1 MQFPLKLVLLIF
13 CLFPYSIFAQTKI
26 DQLKKQLKIEPDSSK
41 TLLLI
46 NISGKY
52 ASTNLDSAFL
62 YANKAYNFAKSNQ
75 EKSFLIRAGLNLANR
90 YSQLGQSEKSYKY
103 LLEAKDLAH
112 TLKDTALLGRVY
124 HNFGYYFSDNSE
136 YDKAIENF
144 NTAIEYCKIS
154 KSDKILASIL
164 NGLGIIYWER
174 GNSEIALKKYLEA
187 YDISEELKDTNLQLV
202 LLLNIANIYADESR
216 NDVALEYYQK
226 ILNLAIKDKNL
237 DSQAIVYNNIATIHQ
252 ERKDYAK
259 ALEFF
264 KKSLN
269 INSKIGNEAGEA
281 LAMNNI
287 GENYFKTGNIREAI
301 FYIDNSLAINR
312 KLNLETDIV
321 YNLESLSKVYLFIGK
336 LQKACDI
343 IDEGL
348 QLCRKLKIKS
358 MERSF
363 LQLKSEYYYSA
374 GYYKK
379 AYKTYENYNKLKDS
393 LIEVSKSDKIA
404 HLQTQFETEKKQ
416 KENEI
421 LRVKNELTQE
431 KLDKEK
437 ALTNYL
443 IVFFVI
449 TMSLLILVY
458 FLYKSKAKIN
468 QRIKKVND
476 MLEESNQKLKITNA
490 TKDRFFSII
499 AHDLRSPFNSIL
511 GFSELIKNELNEGK
525 NLNLIEEYNSNI
537 NESSHSLFTLLE
549 NLLQWAK
556 SQRGELEFNPVEF
569 DLHHLVQ
576 SNLIIFKLKAADKAI
591 KLSSDIPPHT
601 EAYGDINMVST
612 ILRNLISNALKFTEQ
627 NGEITISADVHDE
640 FVFLKIKDSGIGIS
654 KENQEKLFKLDCNYT
669 TVGTADET
677 GSGLGLILC
686 KEFAERNGGDIW
698 VESEENKGSEF
709 ILSLKIA

>member
-13 CLFPYSIFAQTKI
+13 CLLPYTIFAQEKI

-41 TLLLI
+41 TKLLI

-52 ASTNLDSAFL
+52 AATNLDSAFL
-62 YANKAYNFAKSNQ
+62 YANKAYNLAKINQ
-75 EKSFLIRAGLNLANR
+75 DKSILFRAGLNLANS

-103 LLEAKDLAH
+103 LLEAKALAYS
-112 TLKDTALLGRVY
+112 LSDTAMLGRVY
-124 HNFGYYFSDNSE
+124 LFFGYHFSKNSE

-144 NTAIEYCKIS
+144 NIAIEYCKIS
-154 KSDKILASIL
+154 RNDRTLASIL

-174 GNSEIALKKYLEA
+174 GNLEVALKKYMEA
-187 YDISEELKDTNLQLV
+187 YSIAEELKDTNLQLV

-216 NDVALEYYQK
+216 NNIALEYYQK
-226 ILNLAIKDKNL
+226 ILDLAIRDKNF

-252 ERKDYAK
+252 ENKDYAK

-269 INSKIGNEAGEA
+269 INNQIGNEAGEA

-287 GENYFKTGNIREAI
+287 GENYFKTGNIPEAI

-312 KLNLETDIV
+312 KLKLETDIV
-321 YNLESLSKVYLFIGK
+321 YNLESLAKVYLFTGK
-336 LQKACDI
+336 LQKAYDI
-343 IDEGL
+343 INEGL
-348 QLCRKLKIKS
+348 KLCKKLKIKTI
-358 MERSF
+358 ERSF

-374 GYYKK
+374 GNYKK

-393 LIEVSKSDKIA
+393 LIEASKSDKIA
-404 HLQTQFETEKKQ
+404 HLQTQFETEKKE

-421 LRVKNELTQE
+421 LKVTNELTQE

-437 ALTNYL
+437 AFTNYL

-458 FLYKSKAKIN
+458 FLYKSKTKVN
-468 QRIKKVND
+468 QRINKING
-476 MLEESNQKLKITNA
+476 MLEESNQKLKVTNA

-511 GFSELIKNELNEGK
+511 GFSELIKSELKESK
-525 NLNLIEEYNSNI
+525 NLKLIEEYNSNI

-556 SQRGELEFNPVEF
+556 SQRGELEFNPVQF

-576 SNLIIFKLKAADKAI
+576 SNIIIFKLKAADKAI
-591 KLSSDIPPHT
+591 TLSSDIPPHT

-612 ILRNLISNALKFTEQ
+612 ILRNLISNALKFTEK
-627 NGEITISADVHDE
+627 NGDITISADIQDE
-640 FVFLKIKDSGIGIS
+640 FVFLKVKDSGIGIS

-669 TVGTADET
+669 TVGTADEA

-698 VESEENKGSEF
+698 VKSEENKGSEF

>member
-13 CLFPYSIFAQTKI
+13 CLFPYSIFAQEKI
-26 DQLKKQLKIEPDSSK
+26 DQLKKQLKVEPDSSK
-41 TLLLI
+41 TKLLI

-52 ASTNLDSAFL
+52 ATTNLDSAFL
-62 YANKAYNFAKSNQ
+62 YANKAYNFAKINQ
-75 EKSFLIRAGLNLANR
+75 EKSILVRAGLNLANR
-90 YSQLGQSEKSYKY
+90 YSQLGQSEKAYKY

-112 TLKDTALLGRVY
+112 ALEDTALLSRFY
-124 HNFGYYFSDNSE
+124 HNFGYYFTDNSE

-144 NTAIEYCKIS
+144 NKAIEYCKIS
-154 KSDKILASIL
+154 KNDRILANIL

-174 GNSEIALKKYLEA
+174 GNYEVALNKYLEA
-187 YDISEELKDTNLQLV
+187 YRISEELKDTNLQLV
-202 LLLNIANIYADESR
+202 LLLNIANIYADEGR

-226 ILNLAIKDKNL
+226 ILDLAIKDKDL
-237 DSQAIVYNNIATIHQ
+237 DSQAIVYNNIAIIHQ
-252 ERKDYAK
+252 EHKNYAK
-259 ALEFF
+259 ALEYFN
-264 KKSLN
+264 KSLN
-269 INSKIGNEAGEA
+269 IHNQIGNEAGEA

-287 GENYFKTGNIREAI
+287 GENYFKTGNIKEAI

-312 KLNLETDIV
+312 KLKLETDIV
-321 YNLESLSKVYLFIGK
+321 YNLESLAKVYLFTGK
-336 LQKACDI
+336 LQKAYDI
-343 IDEGL
+343 INEGL
-348 QLCRKLKIKS
+348 QLCKKLKIKT

-374 GYYKK
+374 GNYKK
-379 AYKTYENYNKLKDS
+379 AYKTYENYNELKDS
-393 LIEVSKSDKIA
+393 LIEAGKSYKIA
-404 HLQTQFETEKKQ
+404 HLQTQFETEKKE

-437 ALTNYL
+437 AFTNYL

-458 FLYKSKAKIN
+458 FLYKSKTKIN
-468 QRIKKVND
+468 QRINKING
-476 MLEESNQKLKITNA
+476 MLEESNQKLKVTNA

-511 GFSELIKNELNEGK
+511 GFSELIKSELKESK
-525 NLNLIEEYNSNI
+525 NLNLIEEYNTNI

-627 NGEITISADVHDE
+627 NGDITISADIQDE
-640 FVFLKIKDSGIGIS
+640 FVFLKVKDSGIGIS

-698 VESEENKGSEF
+698 VKSEENKGSEF

>member
-1 MQFPLKLVLLIF
+1 MKL
-13 CLFPYSIFAQTKI
+13 
-26 DQLKKQLKIEPDSSK
+26 EPDSSK
-41 TLLLI
+41 TILLI

-52 ASTNLDSAFL
+52 AATNLDSAFL
-62 YANKAYNFAKSNQ
+62 YANKAYNFAKTNQ
-75 EKSFLIRAGLNLANR
+75 EKSDLVKAGLNLANR
-90 YSQLGQSEKSYKY
+90 YSQLGQSKKSYKY

-112 TLKDTALLGRVY
+112 SIKDTALLARVY
-124 HNFGYYFSDNSE
+124 QYFGYHFSDKSE
-136 YDKAIENF
+136 YDQAIEKFNKAIEF
-144 NTAIEYCKIS
+144 CKIS
-154 KSDKILASIL
+154 KKNRIHASIL

-174 GNSEIALKKYLEA
+174 GNSEVALKKYLEA
-187 YDISEELKDTNLQLV
+187 YDIFEELKDTNLQLV

-226 ILNLAIKDKNL
+226 ILDLAIKDKNL
-237 DSQAIVYNNIATIHQ
+237 DSQAVVYNNIAILHQ
-252 ERKDYAK
+252 ENKDYGK

-264 KKSLN
+264 KKTLN
-269 INSKIGNEAGEA
+269 IYNQIGNEAGEA

-312 KLNLETDIV
+312 KLKLETEIV
-321 YNLESLSKVYLFIGK
+321 YNLESLSKVYLFTGK
-336 LQKACDI
+336 LQKAYDI
-343 IDEGL
+343 INEGL
-348 QLCRKLKIKS
+348 QLCKKLKIKT

-363 LQLKSEYYYSA
+363 LQLKSEYYYST
-374 GYYKK
+374 GNYKK
-379 AYKTYENYNKLKDS
+379 AYKTHERFNKLKDS
-393 LIEVSKSDKIA
+393 LIEASKSDKIA
-404 HLQTQFETEKKQ
+404 HLQMQFETEKKE

-431 KLDKEK
+431 NLEKEK
-437 ALTNYL
+437 AFTNFL

-458 FLYKSKAKIN
+458 FLYKSKTKVN
-468 QRIKKVND
+468 QRINKING
-476 MLEESNQKLKITNA
+476 MLEESNQKLKVTNA

-511 GFSELIKNELNEGK
+511 GFSELIKSELKEGK
-525 NLNLIEEYNSNI
+525 NLNLIEEYNANI

-556 SQRGELEFNPVEF
+556 SQRGELEFNPVQF

-591 KLSSDIPPHT
+591 KLSSDIAPHT

-612 ILRNLISNALKFTEQ
+612 ILRNLISNALKFTEP
-627 NGEITISADVHDE
+627 NGDINISAEIQDE
-640 FVFLKIKDSGIGIS
+640 FVFLKVKDSGIGIS

>member
-1 MQFPLKLVLLIF
+1 M
-13 CLFPYSIFAQTKI
+13 
-26 DQLKKQLKIEPDSSK
+26 KIEPDSSK
-41 TLLLI
+41 TKLLI

-52 ASTNLDSAFL
+52 AATNLDSAFL
-62 YANKAYNFAKSNQ
+62 YANKAYNLAKINQ
-75 EKSFLIRAGLNLANR
+75 DKSILFRAGLNLANS

-103 LLEAKDLAH
+103 LLEAKALAYS
-112 TLKDTALLGRVY
+112 LSDTAMLGRVY
-124 HNFGYYFSDNSE
+124 LFFGYHFSKNSE

-144 NTAIEYCKIS
+144 NIAIEYCKIS
-154 KSDKILASIL
+154 RNDRTLASIL

-174 GNSEIALKKYLEA
+174 GNLEVALKKYMEA
-187 YDISEELKDTNLQLV
+187 YSIAEELKDTNLQLV

-216 NDVALEYYQK
+216 NNIALEYYQK
-226 ILNLAIKDKNL
+226 ILDLAIRDKNF

-252 ERKDYAK
+252 ENKDYAK

-269 INSKIGNEAGEA
+269 INNQIGNEAGEA

-287 GENYFKTGNIREAI
+287 GENYFKTGNIPEAI

-312 KLNLETDIV
+312 KLKLETDIV
-321 YNLESLSKVYLFIGK
+321 YNLESLAKVYLFTGK
-336 LQKACDI
+336 LQKAYDI
-343 IDEGL
+343 INEGL
-348 QLCRKLKIKS
+348 KLCKKLKIKTI
-358 MERSF
+358 ERSF

-374 GYYKK
+374 GNYKK

-393 LIEVSKSDKIA
+393 LIEASKSDKIA
-404 HLQTQFETEKKQ
+404 HLQTQFETEKKE

-421 LRVKNELTQE
+421 LKVTNELTQE

-437 ALTNYL
+437 AFTNYL

-458 FLYKSKAKIN
+458 FLYKSKTKVN
-468 QRIKKVND
+468 QRINKING
-476 MLEESNQKLKITNA
+476 MLEESNQKLKVTNA

-511 GFSELIKNELNEGK
+511 GFSELIKSELKESK
-525 NLNLIEEYNSNI
+525 NLKLIEEYNSNI

-556 SQRGELEFNPVEF
+556 SQRGELEFNPVQF

-576 SNLIIFKLKAADKAI
+576 SNIIIFKLKAADKAI
-591 KLSSDIPPHT
+591 TLSSDIPPHT

-612 ILRNLISNALKFTEQ
+612 ILRNLISNALKFTEK
-627 NGEITISADVHDE
+627 NGDITISADIQDE
-640 FVFLKIKDSGIGIS
+640 FVFLKVKDSGIGIS

-669 TVGTADET
+669 TVGTADEA

-698 VESEENKGSEF
+698 VKSEENKGSEF